1 MRAGWRLEPPRG
13 SGLCRSAGVTAG
25 LASLAACSTGRA
37 SGWEGAAGK
46 GGPGRLES
54 RPHTSSLPHMGGVPH
69 TSILPHKEAAPRRW
83 PGLVSWSC
91 AWVRARG
98 KGPVPP
104 DSLGCSSEDVC
115 RARRCRVSG
124 GDKKSKWFQVTHFPA
139 CPPASALGLGV
150 ASSGIG
156 RLVRRSP
163 QRVLARCVSSLRTSP
178 ADSAGRDRHL
188 VTAFRSPTAAVLSEN
203 LRSGI
208 NVPGLPLQCPD
219 CLSRSPFGLWTPPP
233 VQGVPSLNGRDHCP
247 RPVATFQTTSRE
259 TFPGF
264 RSPFGLSPVR
274 LTALGPVPFR
284 GAYFSGRPDP
294 PSLPAR
300 AVLNFASGSSFRGRY
315 LPGSPLFREPL
326 GTISIMS
333 RKRFS
338 VKRNQRK
345 RQGFATIFSPFLS
358 NGYKDFLVET
368 LCKKQR
374 LGVLFYRP
382 DSRRIIPVSVAIQAC
397 SSSTTASTA
406 SPATAR

>member
-1 MRAGWRLEPPRG
+1 MGAGAGQEP
-13 SGLCRSAGVTAG
+13 
-25 LASLAACSTGRA
+25 
-37 SGWEGAAGK
+37 
-46 GGPGRLES
+46 
-54 RPHTSSLPHMGGVPH
+54 
-69 TSILPHKEAAPRRW
+69 APQE
-83 PGLVSWSC
+83 
-91 AWVRARG
+91 
-98 KGPVPP
+98 
-104 DSLGCSSEDVC
+104 SLGCSSEDVC
-115 RARRCRVSG
+115 RARRVPCLR

-203 LRSGI
+203 LRGGI

-345 RQGFATIFSPFLS
+345 RQGFATIFSPLLS

-374 LGVLFYRP
+374 LGLLFYRP

-397 SSSTTASTA
+397 SSSRTASTA
-406 SPATAR
+406 SRATAR